1 MENPVNRREFL
12 SRGSLL
18 PAGALLGVGL
28 GGGCP
33 YAKAATPIKRI
44 GGPKLKTS
52 LNAYSFS
59 KALNDQ
65 LTGRGAGTSLFD
77 LLEFSR
83 RAELRC
89 H

>member
-1 MENPVNRREFL
+1 MKNQVNRREFIA
-12 SRGSLL
+12 RGSLL

-33 YAKAATPIKRI
+33 HSSAATPIKRL

-65 LTGRGAGTSLFD
+65 LTGRGAGISLFD
-77 LLEFSR
+77 LLESR
-83 RAELRC
+83 
-89 H
+89 